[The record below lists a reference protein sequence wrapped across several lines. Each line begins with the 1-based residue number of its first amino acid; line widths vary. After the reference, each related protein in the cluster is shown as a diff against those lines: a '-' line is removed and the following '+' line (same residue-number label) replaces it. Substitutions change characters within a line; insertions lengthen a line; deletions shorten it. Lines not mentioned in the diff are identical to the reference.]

1 MVKFNGSYQ
10 DLQDQVLLSGVYGE
24 WIDRGNHK
32 QFKAE
37 NGAVLNWWKSTRTI
51 NFQGNI
57 RSAKA
62 LEAKLDT
69 DKYGGAGRRI
79 RSRK

>member
-1 MVKFNGSYQ
+1 MARFNGSYQ
-10 DLQDQVLLSGVYGE
+10 DLQDQVLLSGVYGD

-32 QFKAE
+32 QFRAE
-37 NGAVLNWWKSTRTI
+37 TGAVLNWWMSTKTI

-62 LEAKLDT
+62 LEAKLEVV
-69 DKYGGAGRRI
+69 K
-79 RSRK
+79 